1 MTSLIERLSKLDGP
15 CRETDWEIQKFFM
28 GEWLHKHGYKRE
40 GNYYR
45 TDTPPI
51 SGAKICSGPEYY
63 TSSIEAAIALA
74 ERVLPGWTIAH
85 LGQDDHK
92 LWNAELRQG
101 HLTSYSHVTL
111 GGSSTPAIAL
121 VIATLRA
128 KEASSHDE

>member
-1 MTSLIERLSKLDGP
+1 MTNLIERLSKLDGP

-63 TSSIEAAIALA
+63 TSSVDDAIALA
-74 ERVLPGWTIAH
+74 ERVLPGWKWSAGFSRH
-85 LGQDDHK
+85 VPHNAQ
-92 LWNAELRQG
+92 LWPPSGTGFYEGESDVNR
-101 HLTSYSHVTL
+101 
-111 GGSSTPAIAL
+111 AIAL